1 MPLCHNN
8 VAFLH
13 DLCSG
18 GWWLIFFSAWSLSGI
33 QDQALKCVWNWTRP
47 LYASGFWIRGASSRN
62 THGEPHN
69 VGSIGKE
76 NQIGREDANPDAKTM
91 KHINSNSFSGKYGTR
106 GPAFGR
112 GVHQTGHYLLLVRP
126 HKQVQKKQET
136 LMPNF
141 FKIWNNSCTLGYAKI
156 DDRPGF
162 SNSQSASMEVNRR
175 TRRHTLQ
182 GLDYTLPKNR
192 ATILLGGEQTKQTF
206 LGTNIPQLESWP
218 PSC

>member
-1 MPLCHNN
+1 MLR
-8 VAFLH
+8 AFGSVVHHPEIHTVNLTM
-13 DLCSG
+13 L
-18 GWWLIFFSAWSLSGI
+18 
-33 QDQALKCVWNWTRP
+33 
-47 LYASGFWIRGASSRN
+47 
-62 THGEPHN
+62 
-69 VGSIGKE
+69 GSIGKE